1 LRAFVTGATGLLG
14 NNLVREL
21 EARGHEVVALAR
33 DAKKAERVL
42 AGTSARIVVGDMLR
56 IDGFGAELG
65 GCDAVFHTAAYFR
78 EAFEPG
84 SDDGALEAINIGG
97 TMNLLDAADAA
108 GVACFVHVSSGGTI
122 GRKSDGSPGDEDTP
136 PMPMQTENPY
146 FRSKI
151 KGDAAIAAW
160 RSRSGLRIVEIL
172 PGWIWGPYDAAP
184 TAAGKLVA
192 EFRDGRIPANI
203 GGGTCVVDARD
214 VASAMVAAAARAI
227 EAGRGAKSV
236 GSASNGAPEVSKYI
250 VGGTFCSMRE
260 IMTHLENA
268 TGAPAPRFDIP
279 FAVLL
284 TYAYGCLAWGRLT
297 GGAPLVTPLA
307 VRTMHARIA
316 LDSSKAARELGATF
330 RDVAQTIRDS
340 AEWQLDYAG
349 R

>member
-1 LRAFVTGATGLLG
+1 LKTFVTGATGLLG

-21 EARGHEVVALAR
+21 EAQGHEVVALAR
-33 DAKKAERVL
+33 DARKAERVL
-42 AGTSARIVVGDMLR
+42 AGTSARTVVGDMLR
-56 IDGFGAELG
+56 VGEFARELA
-65 GCDAVFHTAAYFR
+65 GCDVVFHTAAYFR

-84 SDDGALEAINIGG
+84 SDDSALESINIGG
-97 TMNLLDAADAA
+97 TMKLLDAADAA
-108 GVACFVHVSSGGTI
+108 GVTGFVHVSSGGTI
-122 GRKSDGSPGDEDTP
+122 GKKSDGSPGDETTP
-136 PMPMQTENPY
+136 PMPMQTGNPY

-160 RSRSGLRIVEIL
+160 RSRSGIRIVEIL

-192 EFRDGRIPANI
+192 EFREGRIPANI

-214 VASAMVAAAARAI
+214 VAAGMVAAAGRAI
-227 EAGRGAKSV
+227 EAGRTRSGGAA
-236 GSASNGAPEVSKYI
+236 GNGMPEVEKYI
-250 VGGTFCSMRE
+250 LGGTFCSMRE

-268 TGAPAPRFDIP
+268 TGAPAPRFEIP

-284 TYAYGCLAWGRLT
+284 GYAYGCLAWGRVT

-307 VRTMHARIA
+307 VRTMHACIA